1 MSRRGV
7 RHKTSKR
14 FQGESFGMPL
24 ADLLT
29 TALGCMMLI
38 FMVASTYMKDSLLAG
53 EAAQTKMRS
62 QLMDADERQR
72 MLEQLKAELSD
83 ELQGLKDALARER
96 AALQASEEA
105 RVHNER
111 SAQDLEAA
119 KASLAEQLKEAKA
132 LIQLSTQKISSIQDQ
147 TRTALAYLDPTTARP
162 VDVMLLIDGTKSMQP
177 SLDSTRQNLKS
188 VISALRIVSPTV
200 RIGITVYRDQKEEP
214 SMRLEYQALT
224 DNDRTLREF
233 LSTIKA
239 KSTRRDKDR
248 AEWMCGGLQKAV
260 KASWRKDAIKIIAI
274 VSDAA
279 TQSKRAQ
286 RCIKLAQDFKAIGG
300 QVHVSSTLP
309 EGYQNKRDV
318 TREYDEIVLKEHEMI
333 AQAGGGEHLKRAD
346 ESTLLEAVLKS
357 AFRARLA
364 EPIKALHDTL
374 NSPHP

>member
-1 MSRRGV
+1 MTRRGG
-7 RHKTSKR
+7 RHKRSKR

-38 FMVASTYMKDSLLAG
+38 FMVASTYMKDSLLEG
-53 EAAQTKMRS
+53 EAAQSAMRT

-72 MLEQLKAELSD
+72 ILEQLKAELSE
-83 ELQGLKDALARER
+83 ELKGLKDALAQER
-96 AALQASEEA
+96 AALQASQLA
-105 RVHNER
+105 QATSAR
-111 SAQDLEAA
+111 SAQELEAA
-119 KASLAEQLKEAKA
+119 RLSLADELREARA
-132 LIQLSTQKISSIQDQ
+132 LINLRDQRLSSIKDQ
-147 TRTALAYLDPTTARP
+147 TRAALNYLDPKTARP

-177 SLDSTRQNLKS
+177 SLDSTRQNLKA

-200 RIGITVYRDQKEEP
+200 RIGVTVYRDQKERP
-214 SMRLEYQALT
+214 ALRIEHQPLT
-224 DNDRTLREF
+224 EDERALKGF

-248 AEWMCGGLQKAV
+248 AEWMCGGLKRAV
-260 KASWRKDAIKIIAI
+260 SARWRKDAIKIIAI

-286 RCIKLAQDFKAIGG
+286 RCVKLASDFKGAGG

-309 EGYQNKRDV
+309 EGYRKKREV
-318 TREYDEIVLKEHEMI
+318 TREYDEVVLQEHALI
-333 AQAGGGEHLKRAD
+333 AAAGGGEHIKRAD
-346 ESTLLEAVLKS
+346 ESTLLEAVLRS

-364 EPIKALHDTL
+364 APLKALHQSLDEPL
-374 NSPHP
+374 